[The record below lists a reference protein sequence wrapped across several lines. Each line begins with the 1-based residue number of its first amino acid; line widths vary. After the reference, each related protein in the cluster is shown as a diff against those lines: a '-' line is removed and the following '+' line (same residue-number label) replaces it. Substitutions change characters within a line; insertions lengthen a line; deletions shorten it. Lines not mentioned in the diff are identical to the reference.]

1 MSYYKINFFDDTF
14 ELQHYGVKGMKWG
27 IKKAVEQYGER
38 RAARKAA
45 KKKLAQQRAK
55 TRGPRR
61 FRIMNASNSAARSF
75 YRKERTG
82 NFKTYRKQER
92 RQSVKEARLTQ
103 DQINAGRYRVARFR
117 NIAIKSLSAATGV
130 GAALVLANP
139 AGILAAPVVNA
150 ISGGMYYSRQQRA
163 YGGTRDK
170 YQSQDRVRNQNK

>member
-1 MSYYKINFFDDTF
+1 MTYYGYTYSINNS
-14 ELQHYGVKGMKWG
+14 ELYHHGVKGMKWG
-27 IKKAVEQYGER
+27 IRKAVKQYGER

-45 KKKLAQQRAK
+45 RKKLAQQRAK

-61 FRIMNASNSAARSF
+61 FKVLNASNSAARSF

-117 NIAIKSLSAATGV
+117 NIAIKSISAATGV
-130 GAALVLANP
+130 GASLLLGNP
-139 AGILAAPVVNA
+139 AGILLAPAVNA
-150 ISGGMYYSRQQRA
+150 ASGGMYYSRQQRA
-163 YGGTRDK
+163 YGSTRDK
-170 YQSQDRVRNQNK
+170 YQAQDRVRNQNK

>member
-1 MSYYKINFFDDTF
+1 MTYYGYTYSVNNS
-14 ELQHYGVKGMKWG
+14 ELYHHGVKGMKWG
-27 IKKAVEQYGER
+27 IRKAVKQYGER

-45 KKKLAQQRAK
+45 RQKLAQQRAK

-61 FRIMNASNSAARSF
+61 FKVLNASNSAARSF

-117 NIAIKSLSAATGV
+117 NIAIKSISAAAGA
-130 GAALVLANP
+130 GAALLLGNP
-139 AGILAAPVVNA
+139 AGILLAPVVNA
-150 ISGGMYYSRQQRA
+150 ASGGMYYSRQQRA

-170 YQSQDRVRNQNK
+170 YQAQDRVRNQNK